1 MTTIIEALLSPCYVL
16 GIAKY
21 FVGIYLIF
29 SRIQR
34 RRCCYCCHLID
45 SEIETTRDEIT
56 CLWPHSR
63 SVIKLGFYLKQ
74 YSFRVHLLTNIL
86 FCISRVKWIHTA
98 ATWMDLEGTRLS
110 EISWTE
116 KDKYCMF
123 SLICG
128 MWKIEQRIE
137 YNQKQSQTERA
148 NQGLPVG
155 NGVRERQV
163 RENGLRC
170 RNYYV

>member
-1 MTTIIEALLSPCYVL
+1 MYWFLDYINWVTTITEALLSPCHVL

-98 ATWMDLEGTRLS
+98 ATWMDLKGTRLS

-116 KDKYCMF
+116 KDKYCTT
-123 SLICG
+123 SLTYG
-128 MWKIEQRIE
+128 SLNLQQTSE
-137 YNQKQSQTERA
+137 YNRHS
-148 NQGLPVG
+148 
-155 NGVRERQV
+155 
-163 RENGLRC
+163 
-170 RNYYV
+170 